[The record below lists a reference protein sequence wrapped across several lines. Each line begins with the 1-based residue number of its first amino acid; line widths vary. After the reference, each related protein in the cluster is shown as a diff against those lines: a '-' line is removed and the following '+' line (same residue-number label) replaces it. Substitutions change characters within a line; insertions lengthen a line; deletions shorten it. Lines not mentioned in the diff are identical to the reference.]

1 MRRGGS
7 DRAGQGGYTQHTDC
21 GDVSRPPKP
30 FERASTALMYLTSL
44 AAGDGG
50 ETVFPRLG
58 LTIRPEA
65 GAALVFHSLAGG
77 RCLAESIHEGAPV
90 RAGAEVDKYILQR
103 WYMRA
108 RYPMLG
114 QRPDMHI
121 PLPARSERTARVSCG
136 DGEGQC
142 RWYDEWDPHHLS
154 DFNSWRA
161 QSSL

>member
-1 MRRGGS
+1 MLMLRLLLSPHQRS
-7 DRAGQGGYTQHTDC
+7 HSRLHPRSPYYYPFLPRFRFLRLDRNGRESGAIH
-21 GDVSRPPKP
+21 VLK
-30 FERASTALMYLTSL
+30 LM
-44 AAGDGG
+44 AIG
-50 ETVFPRLG
+50 
-58 LTIRPEA
+58 
-65 GAALVFHSLAGG
+65 
-77 RCLAESIHEGAPV
+77 
-90 RAGAEVDKYILQR
+90 AGAEVDKYILQR

-161 QSSL
+161 QSTL